1 MEISCTILA
10 ASVLIYCIHSKYSL
24 LTLMHSLKV
33 LSFDTDAV
41 LQASKSVGK
50 CLPVVFFG
58 DCFQLWN
65 HHFGKVLDTISF
77 PSVSCLARKKRA
89 KLKGARSGLRSGLYG
104 GWRKNLKIFCPSH
117 YQVTAPCIV
126 GTGTVVEK
134 EDVLV
139 VVTGCWLLISWATLS
154 KTVSV

>member
-89 KLKGARSGLRSGLYG
+89 KLKGASQDCMVDGERIIFFFLSITLPSYSPLYCGDWHCCGEGRCSGG
-104 GWRKNLKIFCPSH
+104 GDWML
-117 YQVTAPCIV
+117 AA
-126 GTGTVVEK
+126 
-134 EDVLV
+134 D
-139 VVTGCWLLISWATLS
+139 LLSNF
-154 KTVSV
+154 K